1 MDELTIRAA
10 TAGDLSEVRCLLTAT
25 WHDTYDALLGVER
38 VAATTR
44 SWHAPE
50 VLAKQ
55 AALPDASFLVAFRN
69 GVLAGHAFAREQ
81 GEGDLLLSRLYVL
94 PAHQRRGVGDALL
107 AAVIERHPGTARVE
121 LVVEV
126 RNTKG
131 LAFYGRHG
139 FVVVGRIEE
148 EGSSA
153 LSMQMV
159 LKA

>member
-1 MDELTIRAA
+1 MSDLTIRAA
-10 TAGDLSEVRCLLTAT
+10 AVGDLGDVARLLAAT

-38 VAATTR
+38 VAVTTR

-55 AALPDASFLVAFRN
+55 AVLPNASFLVAFRG

-107 AAVIERHPGTARVE
+107 AAVVERHPGTVRIELLVE
-121 LVVEV
+121 A

-148 EGSSA
+148 DGSSA
-153 LSMQMV
+153 LRMQMV
-159 LKA
+159 VGA

>member
-1 MDELTIRAA
+1 
-10 TAGDLSEVRCLLTAT
+10 
-25 WHDTYDALLGVER
+25 
-38 VAATTR
+38 
-44 SWHAPE
+44 
-50 VLAKQ
+50 
-55 AALPDASFLVAFRN
+55 
-69 GVLAGHAFAREQ
+69 
-81 GEGDLLLSRLYVL
+81 L
-94 PAHQRRGVGDALL
+94 PAIQENVVQNQNPAKDTSLSDAVEVTLRRA
-107 AAVIERHPGTARVE
+107 HPGTVRVE